1 MAMYDEISAGAVLH
15 IVDENFEIKY
25 LVLNYSYGHWDFPKG
40 NIENGE
46 TEIETIKREVMEETA
61 INDIILIEGFR
72 QQISYRYRKKSKI
85 VNKTV
90 IYYLAETRTKKV
102 VLSFEHINFAWLDF
116 NQALE
121 KLSFE
126 NSKKVLKNANEF
138 LAKSKIKNIKSN

>member
-116 NQALE
+116 NHALE
-121 KLSFE
+121 KLSFD
-126 NSKKVLKNANEF
+126 NSKKVLTNANEF
-138 LAKSKIKNIKSN
+138 LTTSKINNINTN